1 MNENWCTKIE
11 IDNHKKQSER
21 EKWNDSVNVIVWGGK
36 HWSG

>member
-21 EKWNDSVNVIVWGGK
+21 AISVNVIVFGGK